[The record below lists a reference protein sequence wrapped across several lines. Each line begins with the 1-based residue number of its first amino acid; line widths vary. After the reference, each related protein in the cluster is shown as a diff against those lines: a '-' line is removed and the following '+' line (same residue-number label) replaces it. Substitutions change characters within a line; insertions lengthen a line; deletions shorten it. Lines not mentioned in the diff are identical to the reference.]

1 MDDIFVHHSPQ
12 CLHIEKWE
20 RMNPHL
26 RAGFTTRR
34 GGVSTPPFATMNLGL
49 NIPDDRNDVVENRQ
63 HLAERLSIPLEN
75 WVSGEQIHGNH
86 VCIVNQK
93 DRGKGSHC
101 YQTSI
106 PGVDG
111 FITNE
116 TDILCTA
123 FFSYCVPLFFYD
135 YKTHYIGVA
144 HAGWKGTV
152 SRIAEKMVRTL
163 SSKGVDPA
171 NLFVVIGPAI
181 SQKNY
186 EVDEQVIDH
195 VDQSLQERTV
205 IQKENDRFLLDLKQL
220 NVDILLQCGVIRSN
234 IEVSNY
240 CTYTDKEM
248 FFSHRRDAG
257 KTGRMLAFIGY
268 TT

>member
-116 TDILCTA
+116 TDILCTG
-123 FFSYCVPLFFYD
+123 FFMIP
-135 YKTHYIGVA
+135 
-144 HAGWKGTV
+144 
-152 SRIAEKMVRTL
+152 RRTTL
-163 SSKGVDPA
+163 V
-171 NLFVVIGPAI
+171 
-181 SQKNY
+181 
-186 EVDEQVIDH
+186 
-195 VDQSLQERTV
+195 
-205 IQKENDRFLLDLKQL
+205 LLMQ
-220 NVDILLQCGVIRSN
+220 
-234 IEVSNY
+234 
-240 CTYTDKEM
+240 
-248 FFSHRRDAG
+248 AG
-257 KTGRMLAFIGY
+257 KGPSVELPKKWSEHFLPKG
-268 TT
+268 